1 MTGVEIGV
9 VRQLRKFGEA
19 AKEIFG
25 ISARKIG
32 SATSIE
38 ENRVTR
44 NQSTVDHETLTA
56 WCVAWRVEEADSNVS
71 DIENISAFDELQRVD
86 GDSGGLHDPLA
97 FVSIDE
103 HGHGS
108 SAQDFDDS
116 RKTHTHH
123 SPSAVVGVIMRNED
137 RIHFKPVIGS
147 NLEKFKRRVSGIDH
161 RTPTRSRVADQ
172 IGKVAHLVCHLIVAG
187 KIASGEQ
194 LSKVEIMTT
203 AARHVRTLRG
213 PTMEP

>member
-9 VRQLRKFGEA
+9 VRQLRKFGET
-19 AKEIFG
+19 AKQIFG
-25 ISARKIG
+25 IAARKIG

-44 NQSTVDHETLTA
+44 NQSTVDHETLTS
-56 WCVAWRVEEADSNVS
+56 WRMAGRVKERDSNLA
-71 DIENISAFDELQRVD
+71 DIEDISAFDDLQRVD

-97 FVSIDE
+97 FVSIDN

-108 SAQDFDDS
+108 SIQEFDDA
-116 RKTHTHH
+116 RKTHAHH
-123 SPSAVVGVIMRNED
+123 SPSAVVGVIMGDED
-137 RIHFKPVIGS
+137 RVHFIPVISS
-147 NLEKFKRRVSGIDH
+147 NLDQFERRISGIDH
-161 RTPTRSRVADQ
+161 GTPTRSRVADQ
-172 IGKVAHLVCHLIVAG
+172 IGKVAHLDCYLVVAG

-194 LSKVEIMTT
+194 LSKVEIIN
-203 AARHVRTLRG
+203 AARHVRTLGG